1 MSTKLS
7 KPQLHIKVNYAYYIT
22 IQICLKKNH
31 LKLSLPIFFA
41 LGHSNKK
48 RFPSNHLSTHLIQ
61 LSRNKKENSY
71 IHEGKQWFKSSICQV
86 VLENELVTYSFS
98 SFLWSRKGHKTRSLA
113 LTLWIKHYLIIFN
126 KNVPNKKLL
135 IENNYYN

>member
-7 KPQLHIKVNYAYYIT
+7 KPQLHIKVNYVSYIT
-22 IQICLKKNH
+22 IQICMKKNH

-61 LSRNKKENSY
+61 LSRNEKENSY
-71 IHEGKQWFKSSICQV
+71 IHEGKQWCKSRVCQV

-113 LTLWIKHYLIIFN
+113 VALWIKHYLIIFN

-135 IENNYYN
+135 LENNYYN